1 MKKILLASNSPR
13 RKQLLQMIG
22 LKFTIKDSGFD
33 ETGSLDL
40 DPIQLVEYLSFQK
53 AQSVAIKHADAVV
66 IGADTVVVL
75 DKHIIGK
82 PKNSADAKRI
92 LRKLSNKMHLVITGY
107 TIIDTATTRR
117 VTNSVTSK
125 VFMKKIPE
133 KQIESYVKTGEP
145 LDKAGAYGIQGLGS
159 ILINKI
165 EGDYFNVVGLPIKEL
180 STDLERFGVSIL

>member
-1 MKKILLASNSPR
+1 MRQIILASNSPR

-22 LKFTIKDSGFD
+22 LEFTVKTSNFD
-33 ETGSLDL
+33 ETGKLDL

-53 AQSVAIKHADAVV
+53 AQSVAIKHPNMIV

-75 DKHIIGK
+75 DKKIIGK
-82 PKNSADAKRI
+82 PKNSTDAKKI

-107 TIIDTATTRR
+107 AIIDTSTTRR

-180 STDLERFGVSIL
+180 TTDLERFGVSVL